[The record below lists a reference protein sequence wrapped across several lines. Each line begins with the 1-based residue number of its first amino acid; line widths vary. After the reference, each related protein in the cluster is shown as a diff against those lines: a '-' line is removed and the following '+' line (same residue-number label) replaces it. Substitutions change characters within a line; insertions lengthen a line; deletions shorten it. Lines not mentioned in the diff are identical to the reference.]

1 MNAQHFLL
9 IALIVCP
16 AFSQAQANS
25 LESGSLADPVDQGN
39 VESGRILY
47 QQGRYHAAL
56 DHFRQ
61 AVREDGS
68 SAPAHY
74 WRGMAQYELGAY
86 RKAVSSFKRSVE
98 LDENWASGYMGLGK
112 AYLQV
117 KYRRLDAR
125 NALRVAAR
133 RKQFSTLSEAVKPRP
148 DVNIKRVFSMVPMF
162 PHPKG
167 LSCHA

>member
-61 AVREDGS
+61 AVREDWS

-74 WRGMAQYELGAY
+74 WRGMAQYDLGA
-86 RKAVSSFKRSVE
+86 AAEQV
-98 LDENWASGYMGLGK
+98 ASGTVTLVG
-112 AYLQV
+112 
-117 KYRRLDAR
+117 
-125 NALRVAAR
+125 AL